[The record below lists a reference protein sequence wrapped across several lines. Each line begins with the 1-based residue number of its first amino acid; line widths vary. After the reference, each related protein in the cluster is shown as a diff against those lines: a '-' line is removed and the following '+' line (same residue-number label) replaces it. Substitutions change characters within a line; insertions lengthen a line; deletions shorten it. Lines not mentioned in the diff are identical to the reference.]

1 MKVVYSFD
9 GKIGSTPRGG
19 LILGTDGSLY
29 GTTLSG
35 GTHSDGT
42 VFKITTGGKLTVLH
56 NFANAGDGYAP
67 LAVPT
72 QGIDGNFYGT
82 VTQTIGP
89 WSVYKITPA
98 GLTTIFTATSSI
110 ENGHTP
116 GTLVLGTDGNFYG
129 ATQFGGA
136 KDRGTV
142 FKMTPQGKYKMLHSF
157 IGTDGQNA
165 VSPLIQARDGNFY
178 GITTQG
184 GA

>member
-1 MKVVYSFD
+1 MKHPSISETTRKRKIALLVLAAIALLTPITASSQSYTDLYDLGSNSGDPTSPEYIGAFTQGRDGNLYSTSQNGGTSNNGAVFQLTPAGKMKVVYSFD

-72 QGIDGNFYGT
+72 QGIDGNFYG
-82 VTQTIGP
+82 
-89 WSVYKITPA
+89 
-98 GLTTIFTATSSI
+98 
-110 ENGHTP
+110 
-116 GTLVLGTDGNFYG
+116 
-129 ATQFGGA
+129 
-136 KDRGTV
+136 
-142 FKMTPQGKYKMLHSF
+142 
-157 IGTDGQNA
+157 
-165 VSPLIQARDGNFY
+165 
-178 GITTQG
+178 
-184 GA
+184 